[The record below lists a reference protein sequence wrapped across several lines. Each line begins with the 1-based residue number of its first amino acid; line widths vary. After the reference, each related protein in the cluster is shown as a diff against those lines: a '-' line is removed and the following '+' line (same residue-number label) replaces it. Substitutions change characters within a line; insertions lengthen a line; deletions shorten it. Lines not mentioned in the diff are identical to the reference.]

1 MKHNTTKMVVEG
13 ALMLAL
19 AIVLSLITPFQK
31 ILPFGGS
38 ITLVSMLPICIFSIK
53 YGVGKG
59 LGVSLLFAV
68 FQFAQGTIKDGLFGW
83 GLTFGMLIVCILFDY
98 FLAYTVLGLAGMFRK
113 KGLGGCI
120 AGIVVVLLLRFAC
133 HFFSGVYVFA
143 STGKIWDDL
152 DFIAKNKY
160 IYSLV
165 YNGAYMVPEIIL
177 TVLVTVIL
185 FKIPQV
191 RKMLTVDEVSQK
203 QEDPEKKEK

>member
-1 MKHNTTKMVVEG
+1 MFCKMKRNTTKMLVEG
-13 ALMLAL
+13 AMMLAL

-38 ITLVSMLPICIFSIK
+38 ITLVSMLPICIYSIK
-53 YGVGKG
+53 YGIGKG
-59 LGVSLLFAV
+59 LGVSFLFAV
-68 FQFAQGTIKDGLFGW
+68 FQFVQGTVKDGLFGW
-83 GLTFGMLIVCILFDY
+83 GLTAGMLIACIVFDY

-113 KGLGGCI
+113 KGLGGWI
-120 AGIVVVLLLRFAC
+120 AGIVIALLLRFAS
-133 HFFSGVYVFA
+133 HFISGVYVFA

-152 DFIAKNKY
+152 DFIAENKY

-165 YNGAYMVPEIIL
+165 YNGAYMVPEMIL

-191 RKMLTVDEVSQK
+191 HRILTSADSAEEQ
-203 QEDPEKKEK
+203 